1 MLKSVKVF
9 EIGHSCFYGRLKSRL
24 ELERD
29 VVDGLLSKQFETDVR
44 LKAAVSIVMKASY
57 VGADVVLP
65 MWRRGRQQRQE
76 TEMIEHGQTGA
87 WIDQR
92 LGRHLPNQHETV
104 TMYFHLLCFHH
115 IISFIISLFQ
125 QQNSTNTVTNVNTN
139 EVETGMTRLIT
150 LTVTLM
156 Y

>member
-9 EIGHSCFYGRLKSRL
+9 EIGHSCFDGRLKSRL

-57 VGADVVLP
+57 VGADVVPP
-65 MWRRGRQQRQE
+65 MWRRGRQQRQKA
-76 TEMIEHGQTGA
+76 EMIEHGQTGA

-92 LGRHLPNQHETV
+92 LGRHLPNQCETV
-104 TMYFHLLCFHH
+104 
-115 IISFIISLFQ
+115 I
-125 QQNSTNTVTNVNTN
+125 
-139 EVETGMTRLIT
+139 R
-150 LTVTLM
+150 
-156 Y
+156 